1 MTEEMVSGAWA
12 HPPDD
17 VLYVEP
23 SLPVPLISISLY
35 NLIMMAP
42 SRAVVGEDAINN
54 NGEERG
60 DTVKK
65 GVREMKG
72 WSAPKG

>member
-17 VLYVEP
+17 ICDP
-23 SLPVPLISISLY
+23 IISLY

-42 SRAVVGEDAINN
+42 SGAIVGEDAINN
-54 NGEERG
+54 NGEEKG
-60 DTVKK
+60 DTVKR
-65 GVREMKG
+65 GAREMKG
-72 WSAPKG
+72 WLAPRG

>member
-1 MTEEMVSGAWA
+1 MTEEMVSGVWA

-17 VLYVEP
+17 VLYVES
-23 SLPVPLISISLY
+23 SLPGPLISISLY

-42 SRAVVGEDAINN
+42 SGAVIGEDAINN

-65 GVREMKG
+65 GSERDEGLVD
-72 WSAPKG
+72 A